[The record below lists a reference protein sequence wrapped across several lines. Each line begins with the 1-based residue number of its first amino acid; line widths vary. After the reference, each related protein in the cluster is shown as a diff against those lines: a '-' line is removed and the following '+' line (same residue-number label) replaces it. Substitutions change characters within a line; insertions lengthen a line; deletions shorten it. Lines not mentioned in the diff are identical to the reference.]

1 MPPGSGALPEN
12 QMREFLGVLGR
23 RRAWWIVPTIGG
35 VIVGI
40 ALVALVP
47 RKYVVHTTVEILS
60 TYAEELTSRGKE
72 TTVDKELATVTN
84 DLRSHARVRKV
95 LEEDMPTP
103 EFGVLTET
111 GKQARIQELIPR
123 IEVGL
128 APKPRPGGEV
138 VYIHF
143 RDHDKYFAADFANK
157 LRDRWMRETK
167 DRVVGE
173 VRGELQRHN
182 DKLAERVKDYE
193 KAARKVQDHVQRHNL
208 SPQLASGTGIA
219 PRDPVEEEAGA
230 LRKTLDS
237 KEDELATAQRNLAVA
252 QKQFDSIEP
261 TILVPPPP
269 PPTLTGPA
277 ANPRVAQLFR
287 LIAEGDAKV
296 ANLKPAH
303 PMWQRWQELR
313 GQYERELKDLIP
325 APVKP
330 APGKAGPIRQ
340 RNPRY
345 EEKELEVKGLET
357 RVEGLTAEVEKFRVK
372 AKEASDRAAGR
383 PALYHTCQILQ
394 DEREMAEKARAK
406 ADQDQE
412 ASRALYEKL
421 RDTDPF
427 EVTQAAFPPIRP
439 TEPDPLALF
448 AVSLLVGGGLGLAA
462 AALREYGRTS
472 YRTLEDAARSLPVP
486 VLGAVAWVRTEI
498 ERRTIRRRRLAA
510 TFATSTAAILLT
522 ALFVAYW
529 QKPEF
534 LPSSVSTFLD
544 SIRRSL
550 R

>member
-1 MPPGSGALPEN
+1 MPPGNGALPEN

-23 RRAWWIVPTIGG
+23 RRAWWVVPTIGG

-47 RKYVVHTTVEILS
+47 RRYVVHTMVEILP

-95 LEEDMPTP
+95 LEEDMPSP
-103 EFGVLTET
+103 EFGVLLET
-111 GKQARIQELIPR
+111 GKQAYVQQLIPR
-123 IEVGL
+123 IDVGL

-143 RDHDKYFAADFANK
+143 RDHDKYFATDFANK

-173 VRGELQRHN
+173 VKGELQRAN
-182 DKLAERVKDYE
+182 DKLAERVKAYE
-193 KAARKVQDHVQRHNL
+193 RAARKVQDHVQHHSL

-219 PRDPVEEEAGA
+219 PRDPVEEEAAA
-230 LRKTLDS
+230 LRKILES
-237 KEDELATAQRNLAVA
+237 KEDELAKARRDLAVA
-252 QKQFDSIEP
+252 KRQFAEIEP
-261 TILVPPPP
+261 LLLVPVVTPATPA
-269 PPTLTGPA
+269 GPA
-277 ANPRVAQLFR
+277 ANPRVQQILR
-287 LIAEGDAKV
+287 QIAEGDAKV
-296 ANLKPAH
+296 ANLRPAHVMYKRWQIMRERLELELKEYLPAPPKPAS
-303 PMWQRWQELR
+303 
-313 GQYERELKDLIP
+313 
-325 APVKP
+325 
-330 APGKAGPIRQ
+330 GKAGPIRQ

-345 EEKELEVKGLET
+345 EEKDLEVKGLEAK
-357 RVEGLTAEVEKFRVK
+357 VEGLEADVQDRRER
-372 AKEASDRAAGR
+372 AKEAAEKAAGR
-383 PALYHTCQILQ
+383 PALYATCQILQ
-394 DEREMAEKARAK
+394 DERVRAEQARAK
-406 ADQDQE
+406 AEQE
-412 ASRALYEKL
+412 QQAARALFEKL

-427 EVTQAAFPPIRP
+427 EVTAAAIPPLRP

-448 AVSLLVGGGLGLAA
+448 AVSLLLGGGLGLAA

-472 YRTLEDAARSLPVP
+472 YRTLEDASRSLPVP

-510 TFATSTAAILLT
+510 TFATSTAAILLA

>member
-1 MPPGSGALPEN
+1 MPPGNGGLPEN

-23 RRAWWIVPTIGG
+23 RRAWWVVPTIGG
-35 VIVGI
+35 VVVGI

-72 TTVDKELATVTN
+72 TNVDKELATVQN
-84 DLRSHARVRKV
+84 DLRSHSRVRKV
-95 LEEDMPTP
+95 LEEDMPSP

-123 IEVGL
+123 IDVGIL
-128 APKPRPGGEV
+128 PKTRPGGEV
-138 VYIHF
+138 VYVHF
-143 RDHDKYFAADFANK
+143 RDHDKYFATDFANK
-157 LRDRWMRETK
+157 LRDRWMRDTK

-173 VRGELQRHN
+173 IKGELQRAN
-182 DKLAERVKDYE
+182 DKLAERVKAYE
-193 KAARKVQDHVQRHNL
+193 QAARKVQDHVQRHSL

-230 LRKTLDS
+230 LRKSLDS
-237 KEDELATAQRNLAVA
+237 KEDDLAKAERDLAVA
-252 QKQFDSIEP
+252 RRQLAEMEP
-261 TILVPPPP
+261 WLLVTPATAPAPA
-269 PPTLTGPA
+269 GPA
-277 ANPRVAQLFR
+277 SNPRVAQIFR
-287 LIAEGDAKV
+287 QIAEGDAKV

-303 PMWQRWQELR
+303 VMYKRWQMQRAQL
-313 GQYERELKDLIP
+313 ERELKEIAP
-325 APVKP
+325 AALKP

-345 EEKELEVKGLET
+345 EEKDLEVKGLET
-357 RVEGLTAEVEKFRVK
+357 KVEGLKADVEKFRGL
-372 AKEASDRAAGR
+372 AKGAAERAAGR

-394 DEREMAEKARAK
+394 DERERAELARAK
-406 ADQDQE
+406 AEQE
-412 ASRALYEKL
+412 QQASRALYEKL

-427 EVTQAAFPPIRP
+427 EVTQAAIPPIRP

-472 YRTLEDAARSLPVP
+472 YRTLEDASRSLPVP

-498 ERRTIRRRRLAA
+498 ERRMIRRRRLAA

>member
-1 MPPGSGALPEN
+1 
-12 QMREFLGVLGR
+12 
-23 RRAWWIVPTIGG
+23 
-35 VIVGI
+35 
-40 ALVALVP
+40 
-47 RKYVVHTTVEILS
+47 
-60 TYAEELTSRGKE
+60 
-72 TTVDKELATVTN
+72 
-84 DLRSHARVRKV
+84 
-95 LEEDMPTP
+95 EEDMPTP
-103 EFGVLTET
+103 EFGVLTES

-128 APKPRPGGEV
+128 FPKPRPGGEV

-143 RDHDKYFAADFANK
+143 RDHDKYFATDFANK

-173 VRGELQRHN
+173 VKGELQRAN

-193 KAARKVQDHVQRHNL
+193 KAARKVQDHVQRHQL

-219 PRDPVEEEAGA
+219 PRDPVEEEAED
-230 LRKTLDS
+230 LRKSL
-237 KEDELATAQRNLAVA
+237 EGMEAELGKAQRELAVA
-252 QKQFDSIEP
+252 RRQLEGLEEFV
-261 TILVPPPP
+261 LVPVAPPP
-269 PPTLTGPA
+269 SLVGPGTD
-277 ANPRVAQLFR
+277 PRVQQLVR
-287 LIAEGDAKV
+287 LMAEGDAKV
-296 ANLKPAH
+296 ANLRPAH
-303 PMWQRWQELR
+303 PAYKKWQQLR
-313 GQYERELKDLIP
+313 ERIERELKEL
-325 APVKP
+325 APEVAKP
-330 APGKAGPIRQ
+330 APGKAGSVRQ

-345 EEKELEVKGLET
+345 VEKDLEVKGLVAK
-357 RVEGLTAEVEKFRVK
+357 VEGLATDVEKARDR
-372 AKEASDRAAGR
+372 AKEAAERAAGR

-394 DEREMAEKARAK
+394 DERERAEQARAK
-406 ADQDQE
+406 AEQDQQ

-448 AVSLLVGGGLGLAA
+448 AASLLVAGGLGLAA
-462 AALREYGRTS
+462 ASLREYGRTS

-498 ERRTIRRRRLAA
+498 EQRTIRRRRLAA
-510 TFATSTAAILLT
+510 TFATSTVALLLT